1 MRIVI
6 ATLLVLAALPVS
18 AHPGHGPDTLGFVA
32 GFEHPFTGLDHLLA
46 MLAVGL
52 WSATASRRIW
62 LAPLS
67 FVSVLLIGAWLAMNG
82 LVLPAVEPMIAA
94 SVLVLGLLVMA
105 RVRLPD
111 SLSAV
116 LVGSFALFH
125 GAAHG
130 VEFGT
135 TAALSGMAIATA
147 LLHGVGIM
155 AGPLIKTKNSWWLR
169 GIGAGT
175 ALIGASLAL
184 NAI

>member
-6 ATLLVLAALPVS
+6 ATLLLLAALPVS
-18 AHPGHGPDTLGFVA
+18 AHPGHGPDIIGFVA

-52 WSATASRRIW
+52 WSATTTRRIW
-62 LAPLS
+62 LAPLI
-67 FVSVLLIGAWLAMNG
+67 FASVLLVGAQLAANG
-82 LVLPAVEPMIAA
+82 LVLPAIEPMIAA
-94 SVLVLGLLVMA
+94 SVVVLGLLVMA
-105 RVRLPD
+105 RVRVPD
-111 SLSAV
+111 FASAL
-116 LVGSFALFH
+116 LVGSIALFH

-130 VEFGT
+130 VELGVG
-135 TAALSGMAIATA
+135 AALLGMLIATA

-155 AGPLIKTKNSWWLR
+155 AGLLIKTKNSWWLR